1 MPKPGGVVAITCNAK
16 SAVASMAG
24 GGGLD
29 VIGNLRGLTGLDR
42 LSFAGGGDGDG
53 VEVSGGKY
61 LTENVL
67 LIVTGGGRE
76 GGSAQVE
83 WNVSRSLRLI
93 SKLSGEGGNTLS
105 VRWRRDY

>member
-1 MPKPGGVVAITCNAK
+1 
-16 SAVASMAG
+16 MAG

-67 LIVTGGGRE
+67 LIVTGDIITRKGVIYLPNTTRG
-76 GGSAQVE
+76 
-83 WNVSRSLRLI
+83 I
-93 SKLSGEGGNTLS
+93 FLSSELPAC
-105 VRWRRDY
+105 Y